1 MESSISPG
9 TVVGGYRIDEM
20 VGQGG
25 MAQVYKAW
33 NSGLHRH
40 EALKVL
46 PPHMTFDHSF
56 VERFLTE
63 ARTAAGLRHPHI
75 ATIYTVSQP
84 NEPQPFFAME
94 LVEGGDL
101 SELIRQRGQMPWRE
115 VLPILRQIAGALDY
129 AHSHGIIHRDVKP
142 ANILLED
149 DGHGR
154 LNVKVVDF
162 GIARAQEAGDGARL
176 TKTGMI
182 VGTPEYMSP
191 EQGGSGLPVDHR
203 TDLYS
208 LSVIAYEM
216 SCGHPPFAVGPNG
229 TAMTV
234 IMAHIQDTPRAPL
247 EQVPTLPLAVNA
259 AILKALA
266 KDPADRFASCTAFL
280 DSLEGVV
287 PVAVPTGTSVLRN
300 PAEPTLPRQKVSSPP
315 WASLGLVG
323 LLLLGGILVALGIA
337 KGSHSAPTETS
348 AATASLNSASPNPVS
363 NNPVSNNPVSSQT
376 KVKVPD
382 LAGMK
387 ESQARDFV
395 AGTSLH
401 LEEVTDASPTVPA
414 GHVVS
419 QFPDAGAQVSPSE
432 TIRIRVSTGPAP
444 EHSYP
449 AVSTSPSPIGGTSS
463 GSDATDIVSLRRLTE
478 SDLIGKSDWDL
489 TLMRNTVYAR
499 HGYRFHRAD
508 LSSYFSGKTWYS
520 PTTDDQN
527 AVHGLFTSL
536 EQYNVAFLSAYAK
549 SHPGSFP
556 GE

>member
-1 MESSISPG
+1 MDIG
-9 TVVGGYRIDEM
+9 TQIGPYQVNGLIGR
-20 VGQGG
+20 GG
-25 MAQVYKAW
+25 MAEVYKAW
-33 NSGLHRH
+33 NVDLHRE

-46 PPHMTFDHSF
+46 PPQMTFDPSF
-56 VERFLTE
+56 VERFLKE
-63 ARTAAGLRHPHI
+63 ARTAASLRHAHI
-75 ATIYTVSQP
+75 ATIYMVSP
-84 NEPQPFFAME
+84 VTESRPYFAME
-94 LVEGGDL
+94 LVQGGDL
-101 SELIRQRGQMPWRE
+101 AGLLHRQGS
-115 VLPILRQIAGALDY
+115 LPLGSALPLLRQIAGALDY
-129 AHSHGIIHRDVKP
+129 AHRQGIVHRDVKP

-149 DGHGR
+149 DGHGGW
-154 LNVKVVDF
+154 NVKVVDF

>member
-1 MESSISPG
+1 MELSISPG
-9 TVVGGYRIDEM
+9 TIVGGYRIDDL

-33 NSGLHRH
+33 NIGLHRH

-46 PPHMTFDHSF
+46 PPQMTFDRSF

-63 ARTAAGLRHPHI
+63 ARTAASLRHPHI
-75 ATIYTVSQP
+75 ATIYMVSQTS
-84 NEPQPFFAME
+84 EAQPFFAME
-94 LVEGGDL
+94 LVEGCDL
-101 SELIRQRGQMPWRE
+101 AELIRQRGQMPWEE
-115 VLPILRQIAGALDY
+115 VLPILRQIADALDY

-142 ANILLED
+142 ANILLEN

-162 GIARAQEAGDGARL
+162 GIARAQETGDGARL

-191 EQGGSGLPVDHR
+191 EQGGSGLPIDHR

-208 LSVIAYEM
+208 LAVIAYEM

-234 IMAHIQDTPRAPL
+234 IMAHIRDTPRALL

-266 KDPADRFASCTAFL
+266 KDPADRFTNCTAFL
-280 DSLEGVV
+280 GSLEGGV
-287 PVAVPTGTSVLRN
+287 PVAVPAGAATVRSS
-300 PAEPTLPRQKVSSPP
+300 ADHSLPRQKVFSPP
-315 WASLGLVG
+315 WAPLGLVG

-348 AATASLNSASPNPVS
+348 VATASPNSISS
-363 NNPVSNNPVSSQT
+363 NPVSSNSISISSQA

-382 LAGMK
+382 LVGIK

-395 AGTSLH
+395 SATSLH
-401 LEEVTDASPTVPA
+401 LDEVTDSSASVPA
-414 GHVVS
+414 GHIVS
-419 QFPDAGAQVSPSE
+419 QSPDAGAQVSPTE
-432 TIRIRVSTGPAP
+432 EIRIRVSTGPVTKNPYHDA
-444 EHSYP
+444 
-449 AVSTSPSPIGGTSS
+449 SS
-463 GSDATDIVSLRRLTE
+463 NSDATNIVSLRKLTE

-508 LSSYFSGKTWYS
+508 LSSYFSGMSWYS
-520 PTTDDQN
+520 PTNDDQN
-527 AVHGLFTSL
+527 TVHGLFTTV

-549 SHPGSFP
+549 SHPG
-556 GE
+556 